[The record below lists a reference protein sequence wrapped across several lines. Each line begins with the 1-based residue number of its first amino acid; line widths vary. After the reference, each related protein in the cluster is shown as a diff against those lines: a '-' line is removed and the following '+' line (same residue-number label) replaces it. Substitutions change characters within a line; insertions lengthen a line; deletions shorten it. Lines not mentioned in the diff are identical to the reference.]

1 VFLAGDIGGTRSRLS
16 LLEPASTRQGQARRG
31 VGARV
36 VRQEVFESSKFR
48 SLDEVVRAFLG
59 KPAPSVRSAAFG
71 VAGPVVNG
79 RALITNLGW
88 TVDARALERKLRIG
102 RVTLLNDLVALAVG
116 ALGVPPGKM
125 RVLGDAGPPRR
136 KGENVAVLAAGTGLG
151 EAMLVWDEKTE
162 RFVPSPTEGGHTDFA
177 PADEVQDE
185 LLAFLRT
192 RFGKHVSW
200 ERILSG
206 NGLGSLYDFFREA
219 KGVAETRANT
229 AAIAAASDRNAAIA
243 QLGGDDKSKPA
254 VRAVQ
259 LFARIYGA
267 EAGNLALKTLAVG
280 GVYVCGNIAARMV
293 SVLAGGSFME
303 AFLAKGRQR
312 GLMERVPVAVVLDA
326 GIGLAGAIRVA
337 AGT

>member
-1 VFLAGDIGGTRSRLS
+1 
-16 LLEPASTRQGQARRG
+16 
-31 VGARV
+31 
-36 VRQEVFESSKFR
+36 
-48 SLDEVVRAFLG
+48 VRAFLG
-59 KPAPSVRSAAFG
+59 KPAPAVKAAAFG
-71 VAGPVVNG
+71 VAGPVVHG

-116 ALGVPPGKM
+116 TLGVPTSKM
-125 RVLGDAGPPRR
+125 RVLGDAGPPQR
-136 KGENVAVLAAGTGLG
+136 KGANVAVLAAGTGLG
-151 EAMLVWDEKTE
+151 EAMLVWDDQSA

-177 PADEVQDE
+177 PADELQDE
-185 LLAFLRT
+185 LLAFLRE
-192 RFGKHVSW
+192 RVSKHVSW

-219 KGVAETRANT
+219 KGVSETRANA
-229 AAIAAASDRNAAIA
+229 AAIAAAPDRNAAIA
-243 QLGGDDKSKPA
+243 QLGTEGQSKPA
-254 VRAVQ
+254 ARAVQ

-293 SVLAGGSFME
+293 SVLAAGPFIE
-303 AFLAKGRQR
+303 AFRAKGRQQ

-337 AGT
+337 AGRT